1 MPATRPD
8 LARPAE
14 VTSLHPPAFTLLEVV
29 AAIALVAILA
39 GIALG
44 SIQGTLQRTGIAR
57 ARIELSA
64 LARALE
70 EYKRRHGDYP
80 RSRPGAGL
88 TAPEVAGSELETADG
103 SAVLFAALTGWPGP
117 TGPIDAPGRGPAL
130 IDPSKF
136 ARQATSSAGTTTAA
150 NAFIDP
156 WGNRYRYHYP
166 GASRALPGVERALSA
181 PGPAYVLFSAGPDGV
196 IAGSGPGADPHPT
209 KHVNTRG
216 SDDLFAH
223 DVR

>member
-29 AAIALVAILA
+29 AVIALVAVLA

-57 ARIELSA
+57 ARVELSA

-80 RSRPGAGL
+80 QSQPGPGL
-88 TAPEVAGSELETADG
+88 TTPEGGGSELETGDG
-103 SAVLFAALTGWPGP
+103 SAVLFAALTGWPGRS
-117 TGPIDAPGRGPAL
+117 GPIGAPGRGPAL
-130 IDPSKF
+130 IDSSKF
-136 ARQATSSAGTTTAA
+136 TQQATSPAGTTPAA
-150 NAFIDP
+150 SAFIDP

-166 GASRALPGVERALSA
+166 GAARTFPGVQPALSA
-181 PGPAYVLFSAGPDGV
+181 PGPAYVLFSVGPDGV

-209 KHVNTRG
+209 KRGHTRG

-223 DVR
+223 DVP